1 MKETKKQTFQ
11 NSFVALLLL
20 FRGKTIGYS
29 ETEVHSA
36 IHIIIWMIITKIKY

>member
-29 ETEVHSA
+29 ETKVHS
-36 IHIIIWMIITKIKY
+36 HDNLDDYHKN